1 MTDLIEYPEV
11 EQRSP
16 EWFEQR
22 CGMVTA
28 SAVSSL
34 ISVSAPDAQ
43 YVACPTCLANVTEPC
58 LSVARKTPTPLKTVH
73 SERTALAAALPAVLA
88 PAKGDTARSYLAALA
103 AERITQCVEPT
114 FTNDDMWRGIEE
126 EPRARD
132 FYAKQRGVEVRET
145 GFMVRNFG
153 GGVRLGY
160 SPDGL
165 VGDDGLIE
173 VKAPRQKKQLL
184 TVLSGQVPPDNMAQT
199 QTGLLVTRRKWL
211 DFITWHGGMHF
222 YVIRVLPDERWQT
235 AITEAVKH
243 AEEVMTDMTDRYL
256 KAVEGLP
263 MTERMPELEVEL
275 RL

>member
-1 MTDLIEYPEV
+1 MADLIEYPEV

-28 SAVSSL
+28 SAVGAL
-34 ISVSAPDAQ
+34 ISVSAPDARV
-43 YVACPTCLANVTEPC
+43 VACPTCSAHIAEPC
-58 LSVARKTPTPLKTVH
+58 ISTARKTPTPIKRYH
-73 SERTALAAALPAVLA
+73 SERSAMAAALPSVLS
-88 PAKGDTARSYLAALA
+88 PAAGDTARGYLASLA
-103 AERITQCVEPT
+103 AERITQRVEPT

-132 FYAKQRGVEVRET
+132 FYAEQRGVEVRET
-145 GFMVRNFG
+145 GFMVRDFG
-153 GGVRLGY
+153 SGVRLGY

-184 TVLSGQVPPDNMAQT
+184 TVLSGQVPAEHMAQI
-199 QTGLLVTRRKWL
+199 QTGLLVTGRKWL

-222 YVIRVLPDERWQT
+222 FTVRVEPDERWQT
-235 AITEAVKH
+235 AITEAVKQ

-256 KAVEGLP
+256 KAAEGLP
-263 MTERMPELEVEL
+263 MTDPMKNLDELVF
-275 RL
+275 